1 MRVLVTG
8 ITGTY
13 RNVKPSE
20 TGIDAVVWKEWNAY
34 LVHMLELST
43 IWHPQNCLYAQFHT
57 AVMKI

>member
-20 TGIDAVVWKEWNAY
+20 TGIDAVVWKEWKY
-34 LVHMLELST
+34 GYGGVTVHFNEEDLT
-43 IWHPQNCLYAQFHT
+43 IIY
-57 AVMKI
+57 